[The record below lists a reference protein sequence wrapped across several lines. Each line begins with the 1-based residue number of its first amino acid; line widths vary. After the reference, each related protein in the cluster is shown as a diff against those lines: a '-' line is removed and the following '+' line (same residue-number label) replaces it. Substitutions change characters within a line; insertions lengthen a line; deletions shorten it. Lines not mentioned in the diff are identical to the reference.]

1 MIVSLSYADAPKTL
15 QTTKEAKPP
24 PIEEAR

>member
-1 MIVSLSYADAPKTL
+1 MMVSLSNEDAPKTL
-15 QTTKEAKPP
+15 QTTKEVKPP